1 MGIASRIREFFAS
14 ELWGVDLT
22 KVSKRR
28 ALAIKTLRL
37 LYVAGRDFSEGQIN
51 LRAMSLVYTTLLSLV
66 PLLAV
71 SFSVLK
77 AFGVHNQIEPFLL
90 NLLAPLGEKGAEI
103 THRVIGFVENIR
115 VGVLGSIGLALLIY
129 TVIELLRKIE
139 AAINSIW
146 KISRPRSF
154 ARRFSDYMSVILIG
168 PVLIFTAMG
177 LTATVMST
185 SVVQALLRIEPFGS
199 VFYIASKLTPYVL
212 VCLGFTFV
220 YIFVPSIKVRFRS
233 ALAGGVFAG
242 ILWQSVGWAFA
253 KFVVTSTKYI
263 AIYSGFA
270 ILIFFMV
277 WLYINWLILLLG
289 ATVSFYHQ
297 YPQFLHVK
305 KETLLLSNRL
315 RERLAFII
323 MYLVGWSFHWGKPAL
338 TLNSLVERLA
348 LPIEAVQEVL
358 GELEKKSLL
367 VESGSEPPEYLP
379 ARDIDMIKLHD
390 ILYSVRTAEENG
402 GMVYEDRYLS
412 MPEVDRVIE
421 AVNSAVVSALGDKT
435 LKELVEEREPEEG

>member
-1 MGIASRIREFFAS
+1 VGITTKIREFFAR
-14 ELWGVDLT
+14 ELWSVDLAELPRG
-22 KVSKRR
+22 K
-28 ALAIKTLRL
+28 ALAVKTLRL
-37 LYVAGRDFSEGQIN
+37 LYVAARDFSEGQIN
-51 LRAMSLVYTTLLSLV
+51 LRAMSLVYTSLLSLV

-90 NLLAPLGEKGAEI
+90 NLMAPLGEKGVEI
-103 THRVIGFVENIR
+103 TGRVIGFVENIK

-168 PVLIFTAMG
+168 PVLIFSAIG

-199 VFYIASKLTPYVL
+199 AFYIGSKLMPYVL

-242 ILWQSVGWAFA
+242 VLWQSVGWAFA

-270 ILIFFMV
+270 ILIFFMI

-297 YPQFLHVK
+297 YPQFLQVK

-323 MYLVGWSFHWGKPAL
+323 MYLVGWRFHWGKPPL

-390 ILYSVRTAEENG
+390 ILHSVRTAEEDG
-402 GMVYEDRYLS
+402 GMVFEDRFLS
-412 MPEVDRVIE
+412 MPEVDGVIE
-421 AVNSAVVSALGDKT
+421 SVDSAVVSALGART
-435 LKELVEEREPEEG
+435 LKELVEQREPEEG

>member
-1 MGIASRIREFFAS
+1 
-14 ELWGVDLT
+14 
-22 KVSKRR
+22 
-28 ALAIKTLRL
+28 
-37 LYVAGRDFSEGQIN
+37 
-51 LRAMSLVYTTLLSLV
+51 
-66 PLLAV
+66 
-71 SFSVLK
+71 
-77 AFGVHNQIEPFLL
+77 
-90 NLLAPLGEKGAEI
+90 
-103 THRVIGFVENIR
+103 
-115 VGVLGSIGLALLIY
+115 
-129 TVIELLRKIE
+129 
-139 AAINSIW
+139 
-146 KISRPRSF
+146 
-154 ARRFSDYMSVILIG
+154 
-168 PVLIFTAMG
+168 
-177 LTATVMST
+177 MST

-199 VFYIASKLTPYVL
+199 AFYIGSKLMPYVL

-242 ILWQSVGWAFA
+242 VLWQSVGWAFA

-270 ILIFFMV
+270 ILIFFMI

-297 YPQFLHVK
+297 YPQFLQVK

-323 MYLVGWSFHWGKPAL
+323 MYLVGWRFHWGKPPL

-390 ILYSVRTAEENG
+390 ILHSVRTAEENG
-402 GMVYEDRYLS
+402 GMVFEDRFLS
-412 MPEVDRVIE
+412 MPEVDGVIDS
-421 AVNSAVVSALGDKT
+421 VDSAVVSALGGRT
-435 LKELVEEREPEEG
+435 LKELVEQREPEEG

>member
-1 MGIASRIREFFAS
+1 MGITTRIREFFAS
-14 ELWGVDLT
+14 ELWSVNLAEL
-22 KVSKRR
+22 SKGK
-28 ALAIKTLRL
+28 ALAVKTLRL
-37 LYVAGRDFSEGQIN
+37 FYVAARDFSEGQIN
-51 LRAMSLVYTTLLSLV
+51 LRAMSLVYTSLLSLV

-90 NLLAPLGEKGAEI
+90 NLMAPLGEKGVEI
-103 THRVIGFVENIR
+103 TDRVIGFVENIK

-168 PVLIFTAMG
+168 PVLIFSAIG

-199 VFYIASKLTPYVL
+199 AFYIGSKLMPYVL

-242 ILWQSVGWAFA
+242 VLWQSVGWAFA

-270 ILIFFMV
+270 ILIFFMI

-297 YPQFLHVK
+297 YPQFLQVK

-323 MYLVGWSFHWGKPAL
+323 MYLVGWRFHWGKPPL

-390 ILYSVRTAEENG
+390 ILHSVRTAEENG
-402 GMVYEDRYLS
+402 GMVFEDRFLS
-412 MPEVDRVIE
+412 MPEVDGVIDS
-421 AVNSAVVSALGDKT
+421 VDSAVVSALGGRT
-435 LKELVEEREPEEG
+435 LKELVEQREPEEG

>member
-1 MGIASRIREFFAS
+1 MDIARKIKGFLTS
-14 ELWGVDLT
+14 ELWNVDLAEL
-22 KVSKRR
+22 SKRKV
-28 ALAIKTLRL
+28 LAVKTLRL
-37 LYVAGRDFSEGQIN
+37 IYVAVRDYSEGQLT

-90 NLLAPLGEKGAEI
+90 NLLAPLGPKGVDI
-103 THRVIGFVENIR
+103 TDKVISFVENMR

-168 PVLIFTAMG
+168 PVLIFSAIG

-185 SVVQALLRIEPFGS
+185 AMVQRLLQIEPFGTA
-199 VFYIASKLTPYVL
+199 FYYGSKLMPYVL
-212 VCLGFTFV
+212 VCMGFTFV
-220 YIFVPSIKVRFRS
+220 YIFVPSIKVKFRS
-233 ALAGGVFAG
+233 ALAGGIFAG
-242 ILWQSVGWAFA
+242 VLWQTAGWAFA
-253 KFVVTSTKYI
+253 KFIVTSTKYI

-270 ILIFFMV
+270 ILILFMI
-277 WLYINWLILLLG
+277 WLYLNWLILLLG

-297 YPQFLHVK
+297 YPQFLHVR
-305 KETLLLSNRL
+305 KESLLLSNRI

-323 MYLVGWSFHWGKPAL
+323 MYLVGWNFHWGKRAW
-338 TLNSLVERLA
+338 TLNALIERLA
-348 LPIEAVQEVL
+348 LPIEPVQEVL

-367 VESGSEPPEYLP
+367 VESGAEPPEYLP
-379 ARDIDMIKLHD
+379 ARDIDMIRLKD
-390 ILYSVRTAEENG
+390 ILLAVRTAEENG
-402 GMVYEDRYLS
+402 FALEERFLS
-412 MPEVDRVIE
+412 QPEVDKVIGE
-421 AVNSAVVSALGDKT
+421 MDNAVVSALGDKT
-435 LKELVEEREPEEG
+435 LKAVVEEREPEE

>member
-1 MGIASRIREFFAS
+1 VSIEAKIRDFFAR
-14 ELWGVDLT
+14 ELWGVDLAQI
-22 KVSKRR
+22 SRR
-28 ALAIKTLRL
+28 KAFAVKTLRL
-37 LYVAGRDFSEGQIN
+37 IYVAVRDFSEGQIN
-51 LRAMSLVYTTLLSLV
+51 LRAMSLVYTTLLALV

-90 NLLAPLGEKGAEI
+90 NLLAPFGDKGVEI
-103 THRVIGFVENIR
+103 TERIISFVENMK
-115 VGVLGSIGLALLIY
+115 VGVLGSIGLALLVY

-168 PVLIFTAMG
+168 PVLIFSAIG

-185 SVVQALLRIEPFGS
+185 SVMQALLSIEPFGS
-199 VFYIASKLTPYVL
+199 AFYVASKLMPYVL
-212 VCLGFTFV
+212 VCFGFTFIYV
-220 YIFVPSIKVRFRS
+220 FVPSTKVKFRS
-233 ALAGGVFAG
+233 AFAGGVFAG

-253 KFVVTSTKYI
+253 KFVVTSTKYL

-270 ILIFFMV
+270 ILIFFMI

-297 YPQFLHVK
+297 YPQFLQVK
-305 KETLLLSNRL
+305 KETWLLSNRL

-323 MYLVGWSFHWGKPAL
+323 MYLVGWRFHWGKAPL

-367 VESGSEPPEYLP
+367 VESGAEPPEYLP

-390 ILYSVRTAEENG
+390 ILYSVRTAEEDG
-402 GMVYEDRYLS
+402 GVAFEGRFLS
-412 MPEVDRVIE
+412 MPEIDSVIDSVD
-421 AVNSAVVSALGDKT
+421 SAVVSALGDRS
-435 LKELVEEREPEEG
+435 LKQLVEKREVEEY